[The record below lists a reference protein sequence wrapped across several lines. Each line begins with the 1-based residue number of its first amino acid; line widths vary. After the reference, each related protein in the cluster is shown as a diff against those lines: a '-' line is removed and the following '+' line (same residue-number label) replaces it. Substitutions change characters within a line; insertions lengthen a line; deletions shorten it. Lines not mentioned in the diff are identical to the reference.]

1 MRFIFSATTNPI
13 VNDPRYSDYTKTF
26 LTPQDVKSDKEL
38 VAAEVD
44 RLKNIIPTG
53 QTSIV
58 DENGRTV
65 DKALFLQR
73 MNGALKSLEQQQ
85 SFSDVLGSELVSGSG
100 LTSDYKIGEIPEQ
113 TDAENKR
120 ELASLLRLIRERQEN
135 LAEIDGYLLRLLMGK
150 PFQAFTATSKN
161 KFVKVADDMDKQADQ
176 VTKKY
181 YNDLYEDSE
190 GSPNYGDIL
199 ENPEDY
205 HHTLTTK
212 ASQDPKPQRFK
223 KI

>member
-1 MRFIFSATTNPI
+1 MRFIFSATTHPI

-38 VAAEVD
+38 VAADVD

>member
-1 MRFIFSATTNPI
+1 MRFIFSATTHPI

>member
-1 MRFIFSATTNPI
+1 MNATTHPI

-26 LTPQDVKSDKEL
+26 LTPQDVKSDKGL

-85 SFSDVLGSELVSGSG
+85 GFSDVLGSELVSGSG

-120 ELASLLRLIRERQEN
+120 ELASLQRLIRERQEN

-150 PFQAFTATSKN
+150 PFQAFTATSNN

-181 YNDLYEDSE
+181 FNDLYEDSE

>member
-1 MRFIFSATTNPI
+1 MRFILSATTHPI

-26 LTPQDVKSDKEL
+26 LTPLDVKSDKEL

-44 RLKNIIPTG
+44 RIKNIIPKE

-73 MNGALKSLEQQQ
+73 MNGAVKKLEQQQ
-85 SFSDVLGSELVSGSG
+85 GFSDVLGSELVSGTG

-113 TDAENKR
+113 SDAENKR
-120 ELASLLRLIRERQEN
+120 ELASIQRLIRERQEN
-135 LAEIDGYLLRLLMGK
+135 LAEIDGYILRLIMGK
-150 PFQAFTATSKN
+150 PFQ
-161 KFVKVADDMDKQADQ
+161 KFNYNIKS
-176 VTKKY
+176 TKTI
-181 YNDLYEDSE
+181 S
-190 GSPNYGDIL
+190 I
-199 ENPEDY
+199 
-205 HHTLTTK
+205 T
-212 ASQDPKPQRFK
+212 R

>member
-1 MRFIFSATTNPI
+1 MRFIFSATTHPI

-26 LTPQDVKSDKEL
+26 LTPQDVKSDKGL

-58 DENGRTV
+58 DENGRTA

-85 SFSDVLGSELVSGSG
+85 SFSDVLGSELVSGTG

-150 PFQAFTATSKN
+150 PFQAFTATSNN